1 MTVRPI
7 ISNIGTA
14 TYETA
19 KYLNSLLASLGKS
32 DVSLLNTE
40 TFMKHIKDQRIPDG
54 YQMISFDV
62 KALMPGGNEK
72 VTHT

>member
-40 TFMKHIKDQRIPDG
+40 TYMKHIKDQRIPDG

-62 KALMPGGNEK
+62 KPLMPGGNEK